1 MNIYKKDKSI
11 MGISNRMG
19 CLLVALALGYSA
31 QAGIAFAIK
40 MKKDTTTQTA
50 KIDTTKVQK
59 PNGKEVKVQWPQW
72 PPAPPRTVAKTV
84 FS

>member
-40 MKKDTTTQTA
+40 VKKDTTTQAA

-59 PNGKEVKVQWPQW
+59 PNGK
-72 PPAPPRTVAKTV
+72 
-84 FS
+84 

>member
-31 QAGIAFAIK
+31 QARIAFAMK
-40 MKKDTTTQTA
+40 VKKDTTTQAA
-50 KIDTTKVQK
+50 KIDTTKVQSQTARK
-59 PNGKEVKVQWPQW
+59 
-72 PPAPPRTVAKTV
+72 
-84 FS
+84 

>member
-1 MNIYKKDKSI
+1 

-19 CLLVALALGYSA
+19 CLLAALALGYSA

-40 MKKDTTTQTA
+40 VKKDTTTQTA

-59 PNGKEVKVQWPQW
+59 PNGKEV
-72 PPAPPRTVAKTV
+72 
-84 FS
+84 